1 MNSSSP
7 PWTPTT
13 KAIVAVSVLALA
25 TVVIWRFRD
34 LIQPIVLALL
44 LAYILHPL
52 ITLISNRLGLPR
64 GTTVLA
70 VYGIL
75 AVTVL
80 VTLSFAGVT
89 TFQQAVTV
97 GRNLPGWFEQAVEL
111 VNELPERLPES
122 FSIGPLVLERDTILP
137 QLPGW
142 DEVAR
147 QLFGLVEPVFSRGG
161 SIAAGFVSATVNVL
175 GLIFLVFVVSI
186 YMANDIPRIGRTIS
200 DIAHDASYRDDA
212 DRLMVDISRVWGAYL
227 RGQVLLGLVIFFVVS
242 IVLAVLG
249 VDNALGLGLLSGA
262 MEFLPVIGPLI
273 GAGAAIVVALTQD
286 APSFGLSSFEF
297 ALVVM
302 IAMVLVQQVENNLL
316 VPRIVGDALDLHP
329 LLVMVSV
336 IMGASLAGLL
346 GAVLA
351 APVVA
356 SLKILGN
363 YAWRKMLDLPPFPEA
378 SDEAE
383 EPSQER
389 SVLARLRALWPR
401 TAAQSSRH
409 FSDTLPTPPAPYPLQ
424 FTPVFKDYIWGGRAL
439 ETVLGR
445 TIPDGTVAE
454 SWEVAAHGNGDTAV
468 ADGPLVGQ
476 TLSQVF
482 AQWGEALVGLR
493 NRNAL
498 TLGRFPLL
506 IKLLDANRWLSV
518 QVHPD
523 DAYGLAHEGDLGKT
537 EMWVVLHAQPG
548 AELIYGLKRGVDRA
562 AFAQAVADGRI
573 EDTLHRV
580 PVAAGDVVFVPAG
593 TVHALGPGVIVAEI
607 QQNSDT
613 TYRIYDWGRTGA
625 DGQPRPLHTEKALE
639 VIDWA
644 QTEPTL
650 VQPRPR
656 SGGPRGIGVEEIG
669 SCAYF
674 QTERVVMGGG
684 RTYSGECTGETF
696 EIWAVL
702 SGRVEL
708 EWAGGRLSLEGV
720 SWALL
725 PAGLGDFHIQAR
737 SASMLLRVITPAL
750 PQTQSEQSAE
760 AKDGDRDGDKSN
772 E

>member
-1 MNSSSP
+1 MNQSP
-7 PWTPTT
+7 PWTSTT
-13 KAIVAVSVLALA
+13 KAIVAVSFLALA
-25 TVVIWRFRD
+25 TLVIWRFSD
-34 LIQPIVLALL
+34 LIQPLVLALL

-52 ITLISNRLGLPR
+52 ISLISNRLGLAR

-75 AVTVL
+75 AVAAL

-89 TFQQAVTV
+89 TFQQAVTIAK
-97 GRNLPGWFEQAVEL
+97 NLPGWFEQAVEL

-122 FSIGPLVLERDTILP
+122 FAIGPLVLERDAILP

-142 DEVAR
+142 DAVAR

-186 YMANDIPRIGRTIS
+186 YIANDIPRIGRTIS

-212 DRLMVDISRVWGAYL
+212 DRLMVEISRVWGAYL
-227 RGQVLLGLVIFFVVS
+227 RGQVLLGLIIFFVVS
-242 IVLAVLG
+242 IVLALLG

-273 GAGAAIVVALTQD
+273 GAGAAVVVALTQD
-286 APSFGLSSFEF
+286 APGFGLTSFEF
-297 ALVVM
+297 ALVVL

-363 YAWRKMLDLPPFPEA
+363 YAWRKMLDLPPFPDESDQPEEMPPPA
-378 SDEAE
+378 S
-383 EPSQER
+383 
-389 SVLARLRALWPR
+389 LLTRLRALWPGIGNR
-401 TAAQSSRH
+401 VSGSSG
-409 FSDTLPTPPAPYPLQ
+409 PAPSPEPYPLQ
-424 FTPVFKDYIWGGRAL
+424 FEPIFKTRIWGGRAL
-439 ETVLGR
+439 ESVLGR
-445 TIPDGTVAE
+445 EIPDGPVAE
-454 SWEVAAHGNGDTAV
+454 SWEIAAHANGDTAV
-468 ADGPLVGQ
+468 TAGPLAGQ
-476 TLSQVF
+476 TLSQVLDK
-482 AQWGEALVGLR
+482 WGEKLVGSR
-493 NRNAL
+493 NREAL
-498 TLGRFPLL
+498 ELGRFPLL
-506 IKLLDANRWLSV
+506 IKFLDANRWLSV

-537 EMWVVLHAQPG
+537 EMWVVLHAQPQ
-548 AELIYGLKRGVDRA
+548 AEVIFGLKQGVGQAD
-562 AFAQAVADGRI
+562 FAQAVAEGRV
-573 EDTLHRV
+573 EETLHRV
-580 PVAAGDVVFVPAG
+580 VVTPGDVIFVPAG

-613 TYRIYDWGRTGA
+613 TYRIYDWGRTDA
-625 DGQPRPLHTEKALE
+625 DGRPRDLHTEKALE

-644 QTEPTL
+644 QIEPSP
-650 VQPRPR
+650 VQPLPR
-656 SGGPRGIGVEEIG
+656 SGAPRGIGVEEIG
-669 SCAYF
+669 CCAYF

-684 RTYSGECTGETF
+684 RTYTGACTGDTF

-702 SGRVEL
+702 SGQVEL
-708 EWAGGRLSLEGV
+708 EWTGGRLSLSGV
-720 SWALL
+720 SWVLL
-725 PAGLGDFHIQAR
+725 PAALGDFHLRALTT
-737 SASMLLRVITPAL
+737 AMLLRVITPGAAETHTHQ
-750 PQTQSEQSAE
+750 PAE
-760 AKDGDRDGDKSN
+760 AANVTETSDGGKSN